1 MKPEYKVEVTM
12 NGLTHEELR
21 IFVKKTRLDKGW
33 TQLQVTD
40 KVRTSRSLLVKF
52 ESGNRKLS
60 D

>member
-1 MKPEYKVEVTM
+1 M